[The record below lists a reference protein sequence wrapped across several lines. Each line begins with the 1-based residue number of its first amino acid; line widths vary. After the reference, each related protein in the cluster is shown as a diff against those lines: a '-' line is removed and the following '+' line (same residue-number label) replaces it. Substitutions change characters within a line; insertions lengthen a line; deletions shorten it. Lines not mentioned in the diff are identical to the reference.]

1 MLLNSTAWR
10 KPVRNAGI
18 HLFALVSLVALPL
31 AATAQEGPFP
41 SRPITIYSPYGAGS
55 PTDTVVRLM
64 GENIAARTGQP
75 MLLEARPGAFGAI
88 AMTAVAKAKPDGYTM
103 IYAADSAVTQLPF
116 TSPDIQF
123 DPLKDIAPISTFA
136 RTGGVLVVA
145 ANSSI
150 RTIAQLIAEAKAR
163 PGTITYGV
171 YGTSTRLISAQLDSL
186 GQAKLNEIP
195 YKGQSDSST
204 AMLGGQIQ
212 VALLSPGSAKQ
223 LADSGQAI
231 ALATSTPKRHPLLP
245 NVPAV
250 AEVLPGFERVS
261 WLGFLTTGGTPP
273 DRVNRL
279 NREFQTALQDAKVRE
294 GLTRMGFEVAP
305 STVDEFAS
313 TIRAE
318 LKSNGDL
325 IRKYKITN

>member
-1 MLLNSTAWR
+1 MR
-10 KPVRNAGI
+10 KAGI
-18 HLFALVSLVALPL
+18 RLFALASFAALATVAV
-31 AATAQEGPFP
+31 AQEGPFP
-41 SRPITIYSPYGAGS
+41 SRPITVYSPYGAGS

-64 GENIAARTGQP
+64 GENIATRTGQP
-75 MLLEARPGAFGAI
+75 MVLEPKPGAFGAI
-88 AMTAVAKAKPDGYTM
+88 AMTAVAKAKPDGYTL

-123 DPLKDIAPISTFA
+123 DPVKDIAPITTFA

-145 ANSSI
+145 ANSPI
-150 RTIAQLIAEAKAR
+150 KTIAQLVAEAKAK

-186 GQAKLNEIP
+186 GQARLNDIP
-195 YKGQSDSST
+195 YKGQADSQN

-212 VALLSPGSAKQ
+212 VALVSPGSAKQ
-223 LADSGQAI
+223 MVDSGQAI

-261 WLGFLTTGGTPP
+261 WLGFLTTGGTPA
-273 DRVNRL
+273 DRVGRL
-279 NREFQTALQDAKVRE
+279 NKEFQTALQDPKVRE
-294 GLTRMGFEVAP
+294 SLTRMGFEVSP
-305 STVDEFAS
+305 STAEEFAA

-318 LKSNGDL
+318 LKTNGEL